1 MLTAKYTNWAIRD
14 NRKETGILQSQE
26 TYVTH
31 PHHIRF
37 VCRGMSQCSFKFIY
51 IILLRGQAI
60 TRGSWFAQAKIMTIV
75 QLSTSGDRAL

>member
-26 TYVTH
+26 THVTH

-60 TRGSWFAQAKIMTIV
+60 TRGS
-75 QLSTSGDRAL
+75 